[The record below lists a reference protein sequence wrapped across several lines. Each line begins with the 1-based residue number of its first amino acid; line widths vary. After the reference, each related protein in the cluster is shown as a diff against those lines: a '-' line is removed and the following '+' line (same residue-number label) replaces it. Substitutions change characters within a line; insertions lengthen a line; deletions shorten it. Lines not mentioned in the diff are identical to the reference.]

1 MQMTFFQETTK
12 DLLHEKGERTKQFF
26 CCSDIQCLLF
36 SAGPRQVW
44 TASFVSFAGF
54 ASLRS

>member
-44 TASFVSFAGF
+44 TASFV
-54 ASLRS
+54 